1 MICKWSVINFLFLSP
16 ESDSDIGTPSNPR
29 ATQNIGISCHLNQA
43 VDLVFYREICVYFFV
58 KRCFAYTALRSL
70 NDFQKLFVIR
80 LTGMSRFLKFT
91 SENSGGVEAIKF
103 IFDSLNLLSR
113 EEREHFL
120 LFFDVGALLVHASSL
135 SLQFL
140 LGFLGPVEEWLLNEN
155 FTSIK
160 N

>member
-1 MICKWSVINFLFLSP
+1 
-16 ESDSDIGTPSNPR
+16 
-29 ATQNIGISCHLNQA
+29 
-43 VDLVFYREICVYFFV
+43 
-58 KRCFAYTALRSL
+58 
-70 NDFQKLFVIR
+70 
-80 LTGMSRFLKFT
+80 MSRFLKFT

-103 IFDSLNLLSR
+103 ILDSLNLLSR

-140 LGFLGPVEEWLLNEN
+140 LGFLGPVEERLLNEN
-155 FTSIK
+155 FTSVK